1 MKPNINDTAEY
12 KAWALEQVDE
22 FIMSPIHTAVKAD
35 HCEAIKYLSETTV
48 LPENGLSAGDIAPE
62 LYENDLYLSYIAHQ
76 IFKQHESLMPRTAK
90 RSRMD
95 EA

>member
-22 FIMSPIHTAVKAD
+22 FIMSPMSTAVKAD
-35 HCEAIKYLSETTV
+35 HREAVKYLSETTI
-48 LPENGLSAGDIAPE
+48 LPENGLSPGDIAPE
-62 LYENDLYLSYIAHQ
+62 LYENDLYLSYIAYR

-90 RSRMD
+90 RARAD
-95 EA
+95 KA